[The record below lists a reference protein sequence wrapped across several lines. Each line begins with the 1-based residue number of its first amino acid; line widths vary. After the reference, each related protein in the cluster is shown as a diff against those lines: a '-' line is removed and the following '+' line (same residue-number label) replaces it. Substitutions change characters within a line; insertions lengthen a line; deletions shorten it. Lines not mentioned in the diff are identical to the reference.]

1 MADDWSVELAIKEVF
16 YQLID
21 DFLFPRIDDFSF
33 RTIKAGVHFRIFFA
47 ERKIFNFA
55 PALLLKTLFLF
66 LVLDFFPFWS
76 WKKNQLQSGVNYSI
90 ANETAECNKLLNKTK
105 TVKHRCEKS
114 KCRVA
119 MCLKKNS
126 WSSSYSSLTK
136 TWNSPFECLYMKI
149 CHTHNPFLLI
159 FLCLKFKRSNSQSI
173 SFLSKL
179 FGTAF

>member
-76 WKKNQLQSGVNYSI
+76 WKKKSTPKWSELFNSQWNCWMQQIIKQNKDC
-90 ANETAECNKLLNKTK
+90 ETSLWKIKMSSSNVVEEELVIKLLQFLNQNMKLSFQMSF
-105 TVKHRCEKS
+105 H
-114 KCRVA
+114 
-119 MCLKKNS
+119 KN
-126 WSSSYSSLTK
+126 L
-136 TWNSPFECLYMKI
+136 P
-149 CHTHNPFLLI
+149 HP
-159 FLCLKFKRSNSQSI
+159 
-173 SFLSKL
+173 
-179 FGTAF
+179 